1 MMSFVCQVA
10 RETSKGIAGFV
21 DGNKQGFSV
30 TSAILL
36 SLVPW
41 IQVSRSR
48 SLLLSVQP
56 KAFAVA
62 VTVGVY
68 VYFVILS

>member
-10 RETSKGIAGFV
+10 RETSKGMQSTFFRKKVLTVDYQFVEFQFLLLIYFHVGIAGFV

-36 SLVPW
+36 SLVC
-41 IQVSRSR
+41 
-48 SLLLSVQP
+48 L
-56 KAFAVA
+56 
-62 VTVGVY
+62 
-68 VYFVILS
+68 